1 MIQLYKMIVMN
12 YILKNGDA
20 HLRNFGVLYELDMT
34 KIRLSPAY
42 DVVATVVY
50 IYKDKSSLS
59 LCGRKLWASLHELKK
74 VWSKI
79 FLFVW
84 K

>member
-20 HLRNFGVLYELDMT
+20 HLRNFGVLYEHDMT

-42 DVVATVVY
+42 DVVTTVVY
-50 IYKDKSSLS
+50 IYKDKPALT

-74 VWSKI
+74 FGQKFF
-79 FLFVW
+79 FLFV
-84 K
+84 